1 MDNLYEFMKRYKCNY
16 SNDKDL
22 KKAIIK
28 AKSKEE
34 LEKYLQDEGT
44 FVDCGM
50 STTGLVILYL
60 HSLVENESDIRNIE
74 DLLKDPTNPEEN
86 FYTIPTDG
94 IVEKNMLI
102 RILPKNNIENSD
114 LKIRYFRTN
123 YLQDKLL
130 PLNLGFTS
138 TSWGMWC
145 LEIGTIEES
154 IPDELLFRDRD
165 SYVKDTI
172 LYAFFNGKDER
183 FSYNWVIGSK
193 EDIETVTEEAC
204 IRDLEKNLV
213 GFKDYT
219 LAKKSNISMIK
230 NNLLS
235 IHLRMIK
242 ANPKILDITL
252 QDSFTHYIPNVFNL
266 KIATDYIVNYA
277 DSLMNLGNMYSLR
290 KTKKNFL

>member
-130 PLNLGFTS
+130 PPVPRTGPWHRLGPHRAPLRRPGS
-138 TSWGMWC
+138 TNG
-145 LEIGTIEES
+145 
-154 IPDELLFRDRD
+154 LLQAGGLH
-165 SYVKDTI
+165 K
-172 LYAFFNGKDER
+172 AA
-183 FSYNWVIGSK
+183 
-193 EDIETVTEEAC
+193 TVTPRWRLV
-204 IRDLEKNLV
+204 IR
-213 GFKDYT
+213 
-219 LAKKSNISMIK
+219 AARRR
-230 NNLLS
+230 LS
-235 IHLRMIK
+235 RSTTPIHGARRL
-242 ANPKILDITL
+242 PD
-252 QDSFTHYIPNVFNL
+252 
-266 KIATDYIVNYA
+266 A
-277 DSLMNLGNMYSLR
+277 D
-290 KTKKNFL
+290 